1 MNVHKKQ
8 SLLVLVLVV
17 QVFDSETI
25 MKEAVYAMLC
35 SLGIKSRIC
44 HNMETADRRSY
55 HVKLCNYVAY

>member
-25 MKEAVYAMLC
+25 MKEVVCAMLL
-35 SLGIKSRIC
+35 SLGI
-44 HNMETADRRSY
+44 
-55 HVKLCNYVAY
+55 